1 VVDGS
6 KDVLVEFYAPWCGHC
21 KSLAPVYEEVAQKLK
36 DEDGVVLAKLDATA
50 NDVPSQF
57 DVKG

>member
-1 VVDGS
+1 MVDGS